1 MANLA
6 KYLVWLNWLA
16 SLAANSGPFIA
27 ALLEFYEKVKGFL
40 PKIPEQTEA
49 GGLSITQALTS
60 GEGVLAQTQ
69 VKTAGGQTLVAD
81 VLEAE
86 GKVLALCDPEAAGT
100 LAVRDGSRL
109 RELFAFLTMLREF
122 LAGFGIGG

>member
-16 SLAANSGPFIA
+16 SLAANAGPFIA
-27 ALLEFYEKVKGFL
+27 AAMEFYEKVKAFFPKL
-40 PKIPEQTEA
+40 PGQVEQ
-49 GGLSITQALTS
+49 GGLELTQAIV
-60 GEGVLAQTQ
+60 GQTQ
-69 VKTAGGQTLVAD
+69 AMTEGGVVLTAD

-86 GKVLALCDPEAAGT
+86 AKVLALCAPESAGT
-100 LAVRDGSRL
+100 QAVRDGSRL
-109 RELFAFLTMLREF
+109 REIFAFLTMLREL